1 MGARNRGRQNK
12 ASVRVCKVCS
22 VSKEAEPVPLRPW
35 TRTVSGSAQLRL
47 SSTVSGVPP
56 HLEALSWPDKPHPC
70 GCRDKRWA
78 RQEGEG
84 QILDSWAPG
93 VRGGLG
99 GWGGIAGEGR
109 EKLPREVQDPG
120 SCCEGLTAQVS
131 PDRSDASLP
140 LTSV

>member
-1 MGARNRGRQNK
+1 MKPALPE
-12 ASVRVCKVCS
+12 STPVR
-22 VSKEAEPVPLRPW
+22 EAVNMKGIEM
-35 TRTVSGSAQLRL
+35 A
-47 SSTVSGVPP
+47 
-56 HLEALSWPDKPHPC
+56 
-70 GCRDKRWA
+70 
-78 RQEGEG
+78 
-84 QILDSWAPG
+84 G